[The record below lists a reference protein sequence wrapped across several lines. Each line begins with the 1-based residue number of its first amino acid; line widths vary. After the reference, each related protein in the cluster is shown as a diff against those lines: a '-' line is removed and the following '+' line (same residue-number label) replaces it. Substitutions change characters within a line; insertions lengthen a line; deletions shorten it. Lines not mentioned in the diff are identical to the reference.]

1 VTSDAATSMVG
12 TIAVAERDKLDLDAL
27 GAWMTDNVA
36 GYAGPLTYAKFA
48 GGQSNPTY
56 RLDTPSRA
64 YVLRRKPFGPILP
77 SAHAVDR
84 EYRVIAGLHPTGFP
98 VPRPYGLCEDPD
110 VIGSAFYVMEMVEG
124 RTIWDGSMPGAT
136 PSTASPAIISS
147 ARSAAGPSNIVPPRP
162 NTWSRSSG

>member
-1 VTSDAATSMVG
+1 MEG
-12 TIAVAERDKLDLDAL
+12 TIAVGERDKLDLDAL
-27 GAWMTDNVA
+27 GAWMAANVD

-56 RLDTPSRA
+56 RLDTPDRA

-98 VPRPYGLCEDPD
+98 VPRPYGLCEDAA

-124 RTIWDGSMPGAT
+124 RTIWDGAMPGAT
-136 PSTASPAIISS
+136 PPERTAHYEAMVDRKS
-147 ARSAAGPSNIVPPRP
+147 VV
-162 NTWSRSSG
+162 